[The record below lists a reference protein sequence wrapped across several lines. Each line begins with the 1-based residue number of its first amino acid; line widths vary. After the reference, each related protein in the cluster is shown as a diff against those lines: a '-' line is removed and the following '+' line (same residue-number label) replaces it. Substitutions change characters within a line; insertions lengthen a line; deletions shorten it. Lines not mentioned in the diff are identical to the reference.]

1 MQVPNQL
8 YIDGEWL
15 EASDGAR
22 REVVD
27 PATEEAVDS
36 VPAATGRDL
45 DRALEAADRGWRQW
59 RETDVWSRSAT
70 LRRAAGLIRE
80 RADRIAEVL
89 TGEQGK
95 TLGEARAETLAAADQ
110 FDWYA
115 DEARRIYGRVIDGHS
130 RAHRLLVIRQAVG
143 PVAAFSPWNF
153 PALLSSRKI
162 APALA
167 AGCSLIVKP
176 AIEAPRTVLCVAAA
190 CADAGLPPGVLNVVT
205 GDSARIS
212 RHLISSDRIRKVS
225 LTGSVP
231 VGQEILRLC
240 ADSVKAVS
248 MELGGHSPV
257 LVFEDADV
265 AQAAEVCARGKFRNN
280 GQVCIAAS
288 RFFVQEAVYEPFVKR
303 FREVTEALRL
313 GNGRDPGVD
322 IGPLANR
329 RRLEATDRLVR
340 DAVDRG
346 ARLVCGGARDA
357 SFPRGFFYRPTVL
370 AEVDRSMKIMNEEPF
385 CPVAPI
391 APFTD
396 LEDGLAKANGT
407 EFGLAGYVFTR
418 NTRTAFLASEGL
430 EAGMV
435 GVNNLVIA
443 TAEIPF
449 GGIKKSGFG
458 REGGSEGVEGY
469 TVTKY
474 INLLL

>member
-8 YIDGEWL
+8 YIDGEWM
-15 EASDGAR
+15 ESSDGGR
-22 REVVD
+22 RDVVD

-36 VPAATGRDL
+36 VPVATEQDL
-45 DRALEAADRGWRQW
+45 DLALESADRAWRQW
-59 RETDVWSRSAT
+59 RETDVWTRSSV
-70 LRRAAGLIRE
+70 LRRVAGLLRD
-80 RADRIAEVL
+80 RADATADVL

-95 TLGEARAETLAAADQ
+95 TLAEARAEILGTADV

-130 RAHRLLVIRQAVG
+130 RAHRLMVIRQSVG

-153 PALLSSRKI
+153 PALLASRKI

-167 AGCSLIVKP
+167 AGCSIIVKP
-176 AIEAPRTVLCVAAA
+176 AIEAPRTVLCVAAV

-231 VGQEILRLC
+231 VGREILRLC
-240 ADSVKAVS
+240 ADEVKAVS

-265 AQAAEVCARGKFRNN
+265 DQAAETCARGKFRNN

-303 FREVTEALRL
+303 FREVTESLRV
-313 GNGRDPGVD
+313 GNGREPGVD
-322 IGPLANR
+322 IGPLANL
-329 RRLEATDRLVR
+329 RRLEATEGLVR

-346 ARLVCGGARDA
+346 ARLVCGGSRDT
-357 SFPRGFFYRPTVL
+357 SFSRGFFYRPTVL
-370 AEVDRSMKIMNEEPF
+370 TDVDGSMKVMNEEPF

-391 APFTD
+391 AAFSD
-396 LEDGLAKANGT
+396 LDDGLAKANAT

-443 TAEIPF
+443 AAEIPF

-458 REGGSEGVEGY
+458 REGGSEGIEGY

-474 INLLL
+474 VNILL